1 MPNPVLAIA
10 GASAG
15 SSILGAR
22 AQSRAASDAAGAQV
36 AAAQLGVDEQ
46 RRQFDRVQ
54 QLLRPFVNVG
64 TDAFRR
70 AARLSGAMGPEAEQ
84 RAIRQVRRSP
94 QFQVARR
101 VGEESILANAAATGG
116 LRGGDTQAALAEFA
130 PQLLNQTIAQRYSQ
144 LGGLGQVGQAS
155 AAGVGS
161 AAQMTGQ
168 NIANL
173 QAQMGAA
180 QAGGALGRGQAMQS
194 AIGGIGQSL
203 GTVFGSAGTSIP
215 EGESL
220 FGSWGF

>member
-22 AQSRAASDAAGAQV
+22 AQSRAASD
-36 AAAQLGVDEQ
+36 
-46 RRQFDRVQ
+46 
-54 QLLRPFVNVG
+54 
-64 TDAFRR
+64 
-70 AARLSGAMGPEAEQ
+70 
-84 RAIRQVRRSP
+84 
-94 QFQVARR
+94 
-101 VGEESILANAAATGG
+101 
-116 LRGGDTQAALAEFA
+116 
-130 PQLLNQTIAQRYSQ
+130 
-144 LGGLGQVGQAS
+144 